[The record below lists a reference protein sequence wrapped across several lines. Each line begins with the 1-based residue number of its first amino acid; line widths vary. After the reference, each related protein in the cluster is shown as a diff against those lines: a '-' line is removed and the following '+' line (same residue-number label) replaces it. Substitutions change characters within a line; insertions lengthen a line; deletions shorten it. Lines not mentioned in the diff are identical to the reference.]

1 MVSGT
6 INPNTNTMFA
16 DNIDILY
23 HLLYGIS
30 MMPKSVFTPEG
41 LTPWIRWKTYGVLLW
56 RLIDLAS
63 GSENKDNFS
72 YTLMMRQP
80 EFGIEEIEARAVD
93 IVLKKK
99 SELSVNKTVFDKWE
113 DGLSVQMLHTGSYDD
128 ESKSFAQM
136 ASLTLAPR
144 DLRFG
149 CTVL

>member
-1 MVSGT
+1 
-6 INPNTNTMFA
+6 
-16 DNIDILY
+16 
-23 HLLYGIS
+23 

-80 EFGIEEIEARAVD
+80 EFWIEDIAARAVD

-99 SELSVNKTVFDKWE
+99 SELSVNKTVFGKWE

-128 ESKSFAQM
+128 ESKNFAQM
-136 ASLTLAPR
+136 AALILAPR